1 MRQNFDTTGQNMFFQ
16 APPSVLITT
25 LCIDNHHC
33 ESEHV
38 HPARGVFS
46 CSDISIEFHDGEE
59 DEDDDAVFLFMFQ
72 MKEFRTFFGPR
83 TSPTNAPTAF
93 RPPKSEFRTF
103 SYSKHIFRPKWENH
117 IIFPNIKFVEFRK
130 LLPRKKQCCDDDDDP
145 KNK

>member
-72 MKEFRTFFGPR
+72 IPFSFHCGSTVGAPFFFCVHA
-83 TSPTNAPTAF
+83 T
-93 RPPKSEFRTF
+93 
-103 SYSKHIFRPKWENH
+103 
-117 IIFPNIKFVEFRK
+117 
-130 LLPRKKQCCDDDDDP
+130 LP
-145 KNK
+145 